1 MINGKGAWA
10 IAKEFTTAQI
20 EGVLVT
26 TNIFKQEKNSQ
37 TPRLVA
43 LTGAG
48 ISAESGLKTFRDAGG
63 LWEGY
68 RPEDVATPRAWD
80 RDPEIVLRFYNERR
94 RSVRAAQPNPG
105 HLALVELEKTFDVTV
120 ITQNIDDLHERAGS
134 SKVLHLHG
142 EIFKSQSS
150 KYRELV
156 YEVVGDNLNLGDHCE
171 RGAQLRPFIVWFEE
185 PVPLMQKA
193 AELVAQ
199 AEIFVVIGTS
209 LAVYP
214 AASLVTAIKRKA
226 RVYVV
231 DRQIPTADFP
241 PGTRFFAE
249 PASTGVPR
257 LAAELLTETS

>member
-1 MINGKGAWA
+1 M
-10 IAKEFTTAQI
+10 
-20 EGVLVT
+20 V
-26 TNIFKQEKNSQ
+26 
-37 TPRLVA
+37 

-48 ISAESGLKTFRDAGG
+48 ISAESGLQTFRDAGG
-63 LWEGY
+63 LWEGH
-68 RPEDVATPRAWD
+68 RPEDVATPRAWI
-80 RDPEIVLRFYNERR
+80 RNPETVLRFYNERR

-105 HLALVELEKTFDVTV
+105 HLALVELEKSFNVTI

-134 SKVLHLHG
+134 SDVLHLHG

-150 KYRELV
+150 KHPELV
-156 YEVVGDNLNLGDHCE
+156 YDLAGDELNLGDLCE

-199 AEIFVVIGTS
+199 ADIFAIVGTS

-214 AASLVTAIKRKA
+214 AASLITEVQRRA

-231 DRQIPTADFP
+231 DRQIPIADFP
-241 PGTRFFAE
+241 PGTRFFTE

-257 LAAELLTETS
+257 LAAELLLET